1 MGNSWISKYNFGCC
15 DTSVPLFNQ
24 QDYGANGTACFD
36 PSLLPAED
44 VFYVNSIYWSIT
56 TLTTIGYGDITPCNE
71 MEMLYTALSHLLG
84 SALFAYVVG
93 GIATVAMTVIVPS
106 PNPSY
111 LRPNPFVNVF
121 FFWERYR
128 SDSWIHCRKMVRKS
142 SKRKNNNSCR

>member
-1 MGNSWISKYNFGCC
+1 MGKMNMGNSWISKYNFGCC

-56 TLTTIGYGDITPCNE
+56 TLTTIGYGDITPSNE

-93 GIATVAMTVIVPS
+93 GIATVAMTVFFPS

-111 LRPNPFVNVF
+111 LNANPFVNVV
-121 FFWERYR
+121 FWGA
-128 SDSWIHCRKMVRKS
+128 IHM
-142 SKRKNNNSCR
+142 